1 MQQTRKHFNLVS
13 TALKRTFYIGGIAI
27 TCSVVVADH
36 GTAHADEPSLAS
48 YVGEAPPALPQV
60 YLEQHVPARW
70 LTGASDR
77 MPLQPKRWRTRMPR
91 RCRTQGGYRDHCQ
104 GKRIVAEP
112 EGAALDL
119 SEKLALGHRAVALH
133 LRLSPAIKP
142 WLDAAKNTDS
152 NPRLTFPVPDG
163 RRGRGFGRVRKG
175 SLSHRKHLGID
186 IGGERGSAI
195 VAARG
200 GLVVFSDNTVTGYGN
215 AVMILHEDDSTTFYA
230 HCERTVVA
238 PGEYVRRGQKIA
250 EIGKTGFAGA
260 PHLHFEW
267 RTRGWAR
274 NPAPHF
280 IWPEHK
286 KKPSASGNAK
296 SKRTYRTR

>member
-1 MQQTRKHFNLVS
+1 M
-13 TALKRTFYIGGIAI
+13 
-27 TCSVVVADH
+27 
-36 GTAHADEPSLAS
+36 
-48 YVGEAPPALPQV
+48 
-60 YLEQHVPARW
+60 
-70 LTGASDR
+70 
-77 MPLQPKRWRTRMPR
+77 
-91 RCRTQGGYRDHCQ
+91 
-104 GKRIVAEP
+104 AER
-112 EGAALDL
+112 
-119 SEKLALGHRAVALH
+119 LALGHRAVALH
-133 LRLSPAIKP
+133 LRLHPAIAP
-142 WLDAAKNTDS
+142 WLQAAKNTDA

-175 SLSHRKHLGID
+175 SLKHRKHLGID
-186 IGGERGSAI
+186 IGGERGTDI

-280 IWPEHK
+280 IWPEHARK
-286 KKPSASGNAK
+286 
-296 SKRTYRTR
+296 